1 MSPSDQDVQ
10 GRLRSLSRNLNRSI
24 RLVSDGPGQSEIPRF
39 SLGAFPEKNPLN
51 TAVNDD
57 GDALYH
63 GHKALLNQNAER
75 RTQKIVCHT
84 DLVVKK
90 F

>member
-1 MSPSDQDVQ
+1 MSPSDQVVQ

-24 RLVSDGPGQSEIPRF
+24 RLVSDGPGQSEIPRL

-57 GDALYH
+57 GDALYL
-63 GHKALLNQNAER
+63 GHDEFLYQGAGRRAQGADKRLLA
-75 RTQKIVCHT
+75 
-84 DLVVKK
+84 
-90 F
+90 